1 MEIINK
7 ELRRKIVDIITNAG
21 EGHIP
26 SSFSI
31 IDIINYLYKNVLIY
45 NPKKPKWDKRDY
57 FILSKGHGAAA
68 LYVTLNKYK
77 FLTDKILKT
86 YSTTNSILGG
96 HPDSTKVPGVEA
108 STGSLGHGFPTA
120 VGIAKGIQIQNKKNR
135 IFCLVG
141 DGECQEGSLWEA
153 ANIASN
159 FGLTNIFCIV
169 DWNKSAKQLMQIEN
183 LRQRWE
189 SFGWETSL
197 CNGHSNNEFNEY
209 FNKKLKKNLKKPQ
222 VLILNTIKGKG
233 VPFMEGHGSWH
244 HKIPNQIEYDQI
256 MKFLE

>member
-1 MEIINK
+1 M
-7 ELRRKIVDIITNAG
+7 
-21 EGHIP
+21 
-26 SSFSI
+26 
-31 IDIINYLYKNVLIY
+31 
-45 NPKKPKWDKRDY
+45 
-57 FILSKGHGAAA
+57 
-68 LYVTLNKYK
+68 
-77 FLTDKILKT
+77 
-86 YSTTNSILGG
+86 
-96 HPDSTKVPGVEA
+96 
-108 STGSLGHGFPTA
+108 
-120 VGIAKGIQIQNKKNR
+120 
-135 IFCLVG
+135 
-141 DGECQEGSLWEA
+141 
-153 ANIASN
+153 
-159 FGLTNIFCIV
+159 TNIFCIV